1 MEGRM
6 AINESHILADSDV
19 LGNFNFITYNIF
31 LLADDASFIKNIRDD
46 ADIFTFKG
54 LCCINM

>member
-1 MEGRM
+1 M